1 MTPSI
6 ELLHLIDSLP
16 DDDRQHIDEYIH
28 FLSHQRNAPTD
39 PSTYDSSYVEYIKAG
54 IREGE
59 EALAKNDVLSGSDA
73 LNYLDE
79 LLAK

>member
-6 ELLHLIDSLP
+6 ELLHLIESLP
-16 DDDRQHIDEYIH
+16 ADDRQHIDEYIH
-28 FLSHQRNAPTD
+28 YLSHQRSAPND
-39 PSTYDSSYVEYIKAG
+39 PSGYDRSYIEYIKAG

-59 EALAKNDVLSGSDA
+59 EALAKGDVLSGNNA